1 MKKIIL
7 SAACAV
13 SFLFSIAAFAE
24 AKIKMYFNNE
34 DITKVIEVY
43 SKASGQKFIVDPG
56 VRGKISIFIQE
67 DIGLEEAFNHL
78 SSSLAING
86 YAISKQ
92 GDTMIVKSG
101 RNIQRDYIETTTKL
115 PSLKPER
122 MATWIYTFKNT
133 SAENVNRDLR
143 ILPSKDGE
151 MSVYADNNQIIISD
165 WTSNLNRIADVLKE
179 IDVKVS
185 PETAKIVEAS
195 KKERMERRKHQ
206 AKAEGEMTEMMP
218 SAPMKKMN
226 VKDKAATTV
235 NTK

>member
-24 AKIKMYFNNE
+24 TKIKMYFNNE

-43 SKASGQKFIVDPG
+43 SKASGQKFIIDPS

-86 YAISKQ
+86 FAISKQ

-179 IDVKVS
+179 IDVKAS
-185 PETAKIVEAS
+185 PETAKIVEAA

-206 AKAEGEMTEMMP
+206 AKVDGEIPEMMP
-218 SAPMKKMN
+218 SGPMKKMN
-226 VKDKAATTV
+226 GKDKTTTIE
-235 NTK
+235 NAK